1 MELSSQ
7 KFRRYILIFWLI
19 MLVPIVL
26 CIFFYVGICA
36 GWFGYMPKLEELDNP
51 MTNLASEVY
60 SSDGKLMGTFYLQNR
75 NACEYNEFPDYLVNA
90 LVAREDHRFYKH
102 SGIDAYG
109 LGRVFFKT
117 VLLGKRT
124 EGGGSTITQQL
135 ARSLF
140 PRDTAEFRS
149 SKFHMAITKFKEWI
163 IAVRLERKYSKEEII
178 TLYLNSVAFTNDVYG
193 IKTAARVFFNKT
205 PRELRLE
212 EAALLIGILKGITLY
227 NPKRNPERA
236 FKRRNSVLR
245 KMYEHQFLSQV
256 GYDSIKTIPVNL
268 NYKPQT
274 YKTGLATYM
283 REHLR
288 YIMNREK
295 PEPGDYKSKVNYRN
309 DSAQWADNPLYGWCA
324 KNPRPDGT
332 RYNLYKDG
340 LKIYTTIDSRMQ
352 QYAEDALKN
361 HLSETLQPGF
371 FKAKQNQKKAPF
383 ANNLSGSFVQERL
396 KTAMQQSDRYR
407 SMKMAGFSEKEI
419 EKAFH
424 AKTDMQVFTWKG
436 FKDTTLSP
444 WDSIRYSK
452 FFLRAGF
459 LAVDP
464 HNGQIKAYVGGPD
477 IRYFK
482 YDAVMR
488 QKRQVGSTIKPFI
501 YTLAIDQGMSPCS
514 MVLNSPVTFQL
525 YGTKTYTPQNDEVT
539 ELDNELVTLKWGLA
553 NSVNNVV
560 ANLFQQQQT
569 QPLIGLL
576 RSLEVKSD
584 IPDVPSICL
593 GTPELTMAELVGA
606 YTIFPGKGTFAQPM
620 MVTRIEDKNGKVIAQ
635 FVPDK
640 KEIMS
645 AKTAYTMTQ
654 MLREVVTK
662 GTARRIPN
670 VYGLNYEIGGKTGTT
685 QNQSDGWFVGITPDL
700 VAAAWVGGDEPSI
713 HFDYMSQ
720 GQGASMALP
729 IFALFLKKVYADN
742 SIQLNRGEFEIP
754 DGYEGSM
761 DCEEEFLE
769 EEF

>member
-1 MELSSQ
+1 
-7 KFRRYILIFWLI
+7 
-19 MLVPIVL
+19 
-26 CIFFYVGICA
+26 
-36 GWFGYMPKLEELDNP
+36 MPKLDELDNP
-51 MTNLASEVY
+51 LSNLASEVY
-60 SSDGKLMGTFYLQNR
+60 STDGKLMGTYYIQNR
-75 NACEYNEFPDYLVNA
+75 NTCEYQEFPDYLVNA
-90 LVAREDHRFYKH
+90 LVAREDHRFYNH

-117 VLLGKRT
+117 VLLRKRS

-140 PRDTAEFRS
+140 PRDTAEFRT
-149 SKFHMAITKFKEWI
+149 SKFNMAVTKFKEWI

-178 TLYLNSVAFTNDVYG
+178 TLYLNSVAFTSDVYG
-193 IKTAARVFFNKT
+193 IKTAARVFFNKA
-205 PRELRLE
+205 PRELKLE
-212 EAALLIGILKGITLY
+212 EAALLVGILKGITLY

-236 FKRRNSVLR
+236 FNRRNSVLR
-245 KMYEHQFLSQV
+245 KMHEHQYLSQAW
-256 GYDSIKTIPVNL
+256 YDSLKNVPVNL

-295 PEPGDYKSKVNYRN
+295 PNPKDYKSKTNYHN
-309 DSAQWADNPLYGWCA
+309 DSAQWALNPLYGWCA
-324 KNPRPDGT
+324 KNPKPDGLP
-332 RYNLYKDG
+332 YNLYKDG

-352 QYAEDALKN
+352 QYAEDVLKN

-371 FKAKQNQKKAPF
+371 FRAKKNQKKAPF
-383 ANNLSGSFVQERL
+383 ANNLSEKFVEGRIAL
-396 KTAMQQSDRYR
+396 AMRQSERYR
-407 SMKMAGFSEKEI
+407 SMKLLGFSDSEI
-419 EKAFH
+419 EKAFRQ
-424 AKTDMQVFTWKG
+424 KTEMQIFTWKG
-436 FKDTTLSP
+436 FRDTVLSP

-452 FFLRAGF
+452 FFLRASF

-464 HNGQIKAYVGGPD
+464 HNGHVKAYVGGPD

-482 YDAVMR
+482 YDGVMR
-488 QKRQVGSTIKPFI
+488 QRRQVGSTIKPLI

-514 MVLNSPVTFQL
+514 KVLNSPVTFQL
-525 YGTKTYTPQNDEVT
+525 YGGKAYTPQNDEAT
-539 ELDNELVTLKWGLA
+539 EFDNELVTIKWGLA

-560 ANLFQQQQT
+560 AGLFQQLQS

-606 YTIFPGKGTFAQPM
+606 YTIFPGKGFYAQPI
-620 MVTRIEDKNGKVIAQ
+620 MVTRIEDKNGKVISE
-635 FVPDK
+635 FTSSR

-645 AKTAYTMTQ
+645 SKTAYTMTQ
-654 MLREVVTK
+654 MLKEVVTS
-662 GTARRIPN
+662 GTARRIRG

-720 GQGASMALP
+720 GQGATMALP
-729 IFALFLKKVYADN
+729 IYAMFLKKVYADN
-742 SIQLNRGEFEIP
+742 SIRINRGEFEIP
-754 DGYEGSM
+754 EGYEGSM
-761 DCEEEFLE
+761 DCEEVWVE